1 MRRKPIETLR
11 TAALC
16 VVAGHAI
23 GAGGGVEMT
32 ISQSAQ
38 LIDTYWLGQVGGIGL
53 AAAAIGSTLRMVLIS
68 P

>member
-1 MRRKPIETLR
+1 
-11 TAALC
+11 
-16 VVAGHAI
+16 VAGHAI